1 MIRIISSPTLGSCA
15 RRVTARTF
23 RLYRSVLS
31 IARWRRWRSRNR
43 RHQIL
48 RRPSRNRLFRFSI
61 RCIRR

>member
-1 MIRIISSPTLGSCA
+1 MIRIISSPTPGSCV

-31 IARWRRWRSRNR
+31 IARWRRRSRNR
-43 RHQIL
+43 RHQIP